1 MVENPRLVLGLK
13 VRTMRHQRGET
24 LQTLAERSGLSVS
37 YLSEI
42 EKGKK
47 YPKPERLVLLA
58 EALEVPFD
66 ELVSLQVADE
76 LAQLKAAF
84 DSPLLRGFPFEL
96 FGLEPE
102 DLLSLVSG
110 DPERGSA
117 FLRAVAEVGRS
128 YDVHVEHFL
137 LSALRAY
144 QQLHANYFEDLE
156 EEAMAFRRQ
165 CGWSPEQK
173 IPRSELV
180 SVLQRQWGY
189 RVDDESLGQEP
200 ELAGFRSVHLP
211 GEEATLFVNPR
222 LMPSQKAFVLAR
234 EVGFR
239 FLGLEQRAPSSPWLA
254 VESFDQVFNN
264 FKASYFAGALL
275 MDRERLRGDLGRLFS
290 AESWDAT
297 AVGRLMDSYG
307 VTPETFLHRLTQI
320 LPRFFGLNEF
330 FFLRFSTASPSG
342 SSRLTKWLNT
352 SEVAVPRGFGLSEHY
367 CRRWPAF
374 RLLAAA
380 SELVAA
386 EERLITAQRVW
397 FVDSEAEFLEL
408 SMARPLALGDGALSA
423 VTVGFLVDANLR
435 RKVRF
440 WSDPALSRVEVGLTC
455 ERCKLTECT
464 DRVEPASILDRI
476 QEQSR
481 KEGALQRLAS
491 VS

>member
-13 VRTMRHQRGET
+13 VRTLRHRRGET
-24 LQTLAERSGLSVS
+24 LRTLAERSGLSVS

-58 EALEVPFD
+58 GALDVPFD

-76 LAQLKAAF
+76 LSQLKTAF
-84 DSPLLRGFPFEL
+84 NSPLLRGFPFEL

-102 DLLSLVSG
+102 DLLALVSG

-117 FLRAVAEVGRS
+117 LLRAVAEVGRS

-156 EEAMAFRRQ
+156 IEAMAFRRR
-165 CGWSPEQK
+165 CGWTAAQRVAMP
-173 IPRSELV
+173 ELV
-180 SVLQRQWGY
+180 SVLRQEWSY
-189 RVDDESLGQEP
+189 TIDEERIGEEP

-211 GEEATLFVNPR
+211 EEGSTLFLNPR
-222 LMPSQKAFVLAR
+222 LMPSQRAFVLAR
-234 EVGFR
+234 EIGFR
-239 FLGLEQRAPSSPWLA
+239 CLDLAERAPSSPWLA

-275 MDRERLRGDLGRLFS
+275 IDREPLRKDLGKLFG
-290 AESWDAT
+290 AERWDAV
-297 AVGRLMDSYG
+297 AVERLMDSYG

-320 LPRFFGLNEF
+320 APRYFGLNEF
-330 FFLRFSTASPSG
+330 FFLRFSTAAPPG
-342 SSRLTKWLNT
+342 LSRLTKWLNT

-367 CRRWPAF
+367 CRRWPAL
-374 RLLAAA
+374 RLLDEAGG
-380 SELVAA
+380 LVAP
-386 EERLITAQRVW
+386 EERVVTAQRVW
-397 FVDSEAEFLEL
+397 FVDDEAEFLEF
-408 SMARPLALGDGALSA
+408 SMARPLALGDGALST
-423 VTVGFLVDANLR
+423 VSVGFLAGGNLR

-440 WSDPALSRVEVGLTC
+440 WSDPALDRVEVGLTC
-455 ERCKLTECT
+455 ERCKLAECT
-464 DRVEPASILDRI
+464 DRVVPASILDRL
-476 QEQSR
+476 QEQLQ
-481 KEGALQRLAS
+481 KERALQRLGSA
-491 VS
+491 